1 MRLLLRVIGTWALGL
16 AVILIVIDG
25 TKSLGANS
33 LILTPL
39 GETWGM
45 LAAPSLEAT
54 RDFIATRFFN
64 ALLLPAFESLLTFP
78 TFAVIGVPAIF
89 LALLG
94 RKPSRQRYL
103 RHDQI

>member
-1 MRLLLRVIGTWALGL
+1 MRLLLRIIGTWGIGL

-25 TKSLGANS
+25 TKSLGANT

-39 GETWGM
+39 GDTWSM
-45 LAAPSLEAT
+45 LGAPSLEVT
-54 RDFIATRFFN
+54 REFIATRFFN
-64 ALLLPAFESLLTFP
+64 ALLLPAFETVLTFP
-78 TFAVIGVPAIF
+78 TFAVIGVPAIL

-94 RKPSRQRYL
+94 RKPSRERYL